1 MKKKRKERRGW
12 DAAWHSGERR
22 KERRS
27 YVSPSTMGKIF
38 SLMNQDECTRV
49 PITLQ
54 PRSPY
59 FALLDFCHF
68 KANETLERQGWW
80 IEKQGRWK
88 VAWRSAAQLRYG
100 SARDRC

>member
-1 MKKKRKERRGW
+1 MKKKREKKEEAGMRRG
-12 DAAWHSGERR
+12 SGERR

-80 IEKQGRWK
+80 IEERGGWK
-88 VAWRSAAQLRYG
+88 MACRSAAQLRYG
-100 SARDRC
+100 SASDRC